1 LTLICGLW
9 ELPYMLALILM
20 HNIDVMYQEHNMGK
34 SIISICMDFTGKMK
48 HNIKARK
55 DLVELCN
62 S

>member
-1 LTLICGLW
+1 
-9 ELPYMLALILM
+9 MLALILM